1 MWLVMRQDY
10 KAKLFFVMPT
20 LVDTCE
26 LLVYILINVVSY
38 GTRIQTKNYFLST
51 HIVRVKT

>member
-10 KAKLFFVMPT
+10 KAIFFFGVMPT

-38 GTRIQTKNYFLST
+38 GTRLQTKIILDPHT
-51 HIVRVKT
+51 IRVE